1 MDTPKTNKTVEKQTM
16 KGIANK
22 FAIEDFDNNMDPFE
36 YIKMVEERKAK
47 EKEEKQTQ
55 KKKEKQTQKKKEFQ
69 EKIIEKKK
77 AQKKGLFNANSKN
90 KFSFLNYIDI
100 INETIFNI
108 N

>member
-47 EKEEKQTQ
+47 EKEEKQ
-55 KKKEKQTQKKKEFQ
+55 KQKKKEFK
-69 EKIIEKKK
+69 EKINEKKK

-90 KFSFLNYIDI
+90 KFNF
-100 INETIFNI
+100 
-108 N
+108 

>member
-47 EKEEKQTQ
+47 EKEEKQ
-55 KKKEKQTQKKKEFQ
+55 KQKKKEFQ